1 MWFDLGIDVCEFR
14 VYLDGEMVME
24 DVVFAEVEGGSVT
37 LRDVIG
43 VTRAFEGFVI
53 TEVNVPATRLV
64 LERV

>member
-1 MWFDLGIDVCEFR
+1 MCEFR

-24 DVVFAEVEGGSVT
+24 DVVFAEVEEGSVT

-43 VTRAFEGFVI
+43 VTRAFEGVSI
-53 TEVNVPATRLV
+53 AEVNVPATKLV

>member
-1 MWFDLGIDVCEFR
+1 MCEFR

-43 VTRAFEGFVI
+43 VTRAFEGVSI
-53 TEVNVPATRLV
+53 AEVNVPATRLV